1 MMFTIDSRCT
11 APFHTTITDLIDCCG
26 GSSELIRALNR
37 LGVCSSYDALLRHIQ
52 QCTKVIME
60 KGILQGLDPSI
71 LTIFSMDNIDF
82 LKSHA
87 QVYCG
92 NQKLSWHGTTIQA
105 TQPLPNVRDSQS
117 DGRRKARE
125 APPHQ
130 IHPYIKKHRGRART
144 GKELHVAE
152 PNSTQLSLSGTY
164 HFEPSNFVHETILNV
179 DMFSPWGGEKSVLLG
194 F

>member
-1 MMFTIDSRCT
+1 M
-11 APFHTTITDLIDCCG
+11 
-26 GSSELIRALNR
+26 
-37 LGVCSSYDALLRHIQ
+37 CSSYDTLLRHIQ
-52 QCTKVIME
+52 QCTKVITE

-117 DGRRKARE
+117 DSRRRARE
-125 APPHQ
+125 STFPPNSPLH
-130 IHPYIKKHRGRART
+130 KKHRGRART
-144 GKELHVAE
+144 GKELYVAE
-152 PNSTQLSLSGTY
+152 PNSTQLPFLAHT
-164 HFEPSNFVHETILNV
+164 TLNHPTLYTKQ
-179 DMFSPWGGEKSVLLG
+179 F
-194 F
+194 